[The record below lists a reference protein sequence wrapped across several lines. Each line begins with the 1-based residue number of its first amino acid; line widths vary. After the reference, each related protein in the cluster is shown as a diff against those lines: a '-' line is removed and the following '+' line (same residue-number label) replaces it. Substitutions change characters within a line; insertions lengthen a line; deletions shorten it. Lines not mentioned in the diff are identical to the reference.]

1 MKFGGTLFSENHTCL
16 MNFTKNLGWLTN
28 QPWKPTVERIQP
40 EKLPIEPKKF
50 VDFQKYNTKIWNET
64 TITSHK
70 KDKIMLN
77 INIHF
82 SNFQSVVPFGKLKPI
97 QPPKK
102 ILIKMVKNP
111 MVSTVQGGA
120 PQLCL
125 LVYKPHEYYS
135 YLRTINH
142 SDIGVMF
149 TNLYSYLGG
158 TTLYI
163 WYIFQ
168 YSVTIPMILPNI
180 WYIYSRKSHG
190 FNMFQ
195 L

>member
-82 SNFQSVVPFGKLKPI
+82 NNFQSVVPFGKLKPI

-120 PQLCL
+120 P
-125 LVYKPHEYYS
+125 P
-135 YLRTINH
+135 
-142 SDIGVMF
+142 VMF
-149 TNLYSYLGG
+149 VGL
-158 TTLYI
+158 
-163 WYIFQ
+163 
-168 YSVTIPMILPNI
+168 
-180 WYIYSRKSHG
+180 
-190 FNMFQ
+190 
-195 L
+195 